1 MNPVIEAIKKRRSVR
16 SYKPDPVP
24 RDAIEAIIDAGN
36 WAPTGLNQQCW
47 RFVVVEGGLFKPKLI
62 KAALPTWVKAFDHW
76 IGSQNDSIREYLGDL
91 FRGALVGLPN
101 LTRRCC
107 AKVEI

>member
-1 MNPVIEAIKKRRSVR
+1 MNPVIEAIVKRRSVR

-47 RFVVVEGGLFKPKLI
+47 RFVVVD
-62 KAALPTWVKAFDHW
+62 ATQALETVQLAVDD
-76 IGSQNDSIREYLGDL
+76 IANVLLGDH
-91 FRGALVGLPN
+91 N
-101 LTRRCC
+101 
-107 AKVEI
+107 